1 MGKDDGHGLIV
12 CYYGR
17 LVPALAVGFDD
28 VKKRMEAQER
38 QAGAHLATLKVC

>member
-1 MGKDDGHGLIV
+1 MSMTLM
-12 CYYGR
+12 CLFR

-38 QAGAHLATLKVC
+38 QAGAHLATLKV

>member
-1 MGKDDGHGLIV
+1 MRMALIMFV
-12 CYYGR
+12 R

-38 QAGAHLATLKVC
+38 QAGAHLATLKV